1 MVHRP
6 ITLFLLVSVLLL
18 IPSISLSQEVASEAS
33 TGQVKIGGSLEI
45 PKDQEV
51 DSAVAVGGSLNIL
64 GHVKHDAVAVGGSI
78 HLGPNA
84 TIGGDAVSVGGKITK
99 EPGATIGG
107 DVVEVSPISISPV
120 VPAFS
125 WKEIAPLLIIIKMV
139 TFLGFLGMALLAA
152 LLIPKQL
159 GTIAFHAEENFIKS
173 FAIGIFAFLLFLPI
187 MILMIISI
195 IGIIFIPIVLFI
207 FLLAILLG
215 YIAISQVIGKKVGQ
229 LLKNLHL
236 SMMVEISIGLVILAI
251 LGLIPFVGLLVH
263 SIVAAAGLGA
273 VLATRFGTEIK
284 S

>member
-1 MVHRP
+1 MIRK
-6 ITLFLLVSVLLL
+6 IIFMLAFLFLS
-18 IPSISLSQEVASEAS
+18 IPSLALSQEVTDVSGS
-33 TGQVKIGGSLEI
+33 GQVKIGGNLEI
-45 PKDQEV
+45 PKEKEV
-51 DSAVAVGGSLNIL
+51 DSAVVVGGSLNVL

-78 HLGPNA
+78 HLGPDA
-84 TIGGDAVSVGGKITK
+84 RIGGDAVSVGGKITK

-125 WKEIAPLLIIIKMV
+125 WKNVAPLLIIIKLV

-159 GTIAFHAEENFIKS
+159 GTIAFHVEENFIKS
-173 FAIGIFAFLLFLPI
+173 FAVGLLAFVLFLPI

-195 IGIIFIPIVLFI
+195 IGIIFIPLVLFI
-207 FLLAILLG
+207 LLMAIILG

-229 LLKNLHL
+229 LLKNMHL
-236 SMMVEISIGLVILAI
+236 SMMVEITIGLVILAV
-251 LGLIPFVGLLVH
+251 LGLIPFVGWLVH
-263 SIVAAAGLGA
+263 CVVAAAGLGG
-273 VLATRFGTEIK
+273 VLVTRFGTEIK